1 MAHEEA
7 GLGSRASDR
16 LISFSDAVVAIA
28 ITLLAIDLP
37 VPTGHTVPAFWAS
50 VMTDSG
56 QYLAFLISFAA
67 IAGGWSQHHELFRY
81 ARGTDARMKTLHL
94 AWLLTIIVIPF
105 ATKLLFDRE
114 HLDPT
119 VHALHWGFYSL
130 VQALE
135 SGVLLAMVRRM
146 VSRDMLV
153 PDTPPRVVA
162 EVTGQSLALT
172 LGFGLS
178 IPVFFVTS
186 YAWALWLLVPLV
198 VRVVRRRARAR
209 AAARDREAEGEG
221 DRHRHRHEET

>member
-1 MAHEEA
+1 
-7 GLGSRASDR
+7 
-16 LISFSDAVVAIA
+16 
-28 ITLLAIDLP
+28 
-37 VPTGHTVPAFWAS
+37 
-50 VMTDSG
+50 
-56 QYLAFLISFAA
+56 
-67 IAGGWSQHHELFRY
+67 
-81 ARGTDARMKTLHL
+81 
-94 AWLLTIIVIPF
+94 
-105 ATKLLFDRE
+105 
-114 HLDPT
+114 
-119 VHALHWGFYSL
+119 
-130 VQALE
+130 
-135 SGVLLAMVRRM
+135 
-146 VSRDMLV
+146 V